1 MARGEGRWRQAGATH
16 HHHSARA
23 SWPRDAGAAAVT
35 AAITAAA
42 ATIAVAGAAQPVR
55 GLHEGEPRGV
65 LGRQPVCTRSA
76 PHTTRHA
83 SPHGKAGTGAAG
95 RAPLRVCIGGV
106 GGVAR

>member
-23 SWPRDAGAAAVT
+23 AWLRDAVT

-42 ATIAVAGAAQPVR
+42 ATTTTIAVAGAAQPVR
-55 GLHEGEPRGV
+55 GLHEGQPRGV

-76 PHTTRHA
+76 PHTTWHA
-83 SPHGKAGTGAAG
+83 SPHGKAGRGAAG
-95 RAPLRVCIGGV
+95 RAP
-106 GGVAR
+106 

>member
-1 MARGEGRWRQAGATH
+1 MARGEGRWRQGWRQAGATH

-23 SWPRDAGAAAVT
+23 AWPRDAGAAAVT

-42 ATIAVAGAAQPVR
+42 AATTTIAVAGAAQSVR

-83 SPHGKAGTGAAG
+83 SPHGKAGRGGAG
-95 RAPLRVCIGGV
+95 RAP
-106 GGVAR
+106 